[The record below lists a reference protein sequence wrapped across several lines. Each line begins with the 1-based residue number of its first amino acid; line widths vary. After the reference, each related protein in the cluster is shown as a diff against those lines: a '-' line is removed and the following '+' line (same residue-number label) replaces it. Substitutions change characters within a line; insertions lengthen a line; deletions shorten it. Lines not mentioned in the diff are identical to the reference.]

1 MIELEDIATKKI
13 DFVYL
18 FNEEMPF
25 FRLVSLHG
33 SLKKLLPEDYSQF
46 EKMEN
51 PGDVQREPIRPFK
64 RSSMEF
70 NGVQVKLKL
79 FLKNIPDILKLIK
92 VHKFARFNF
101 WFLLIDL
108 KSSAFFKLEV
118 HLRSHFSVSVICF
131 LLQFVVKS

>member
-46 EKMEN
+46 EKMED
-51 PGDVQREPIRPFK
+51 PGDVQREAIRPFK

-70 NGVQVKLKL
+70 NGVQVKLKI
-79 FLKNIPDILKLIK
+79 FLKT
-92 VHKFARFNF
+92 RYF
-101 WFLLIDL
+101 W
-108 KSSAFFKLEV
+108 
-118 HLRSHFSVSVICF
+118 
-131 LLQFVVKS
+131 